1 MKPAGTVR
9 RNMRSDAMTYTKCSV
24 LNHTVEFKL
33 IPTSGYIAVGVDG
46 RLVGNYGNDAEAI
59 VAALE
64 HVRVVE
70 GSLDRP
76 MLSGRVRTELRKM
89 MAAAAE

>member
-1 MKPAGTVR
+1 
-9 RNMRSDAMTYTKCSV
+9 MTYTQCTILK
-24 LNHTVEFKL
+24 HTVEFKL
-33 IPTSGYIAVGVDG
+33 IPTSGYISVGIDG
-46 RLVGNYGNDAEAI
+46 RLVGNYENDAEAI

-70 GSLDRP
+70 GRLDRP
-76 MLSGRVRTELRKM
+76 LLSGRVRNQLREM